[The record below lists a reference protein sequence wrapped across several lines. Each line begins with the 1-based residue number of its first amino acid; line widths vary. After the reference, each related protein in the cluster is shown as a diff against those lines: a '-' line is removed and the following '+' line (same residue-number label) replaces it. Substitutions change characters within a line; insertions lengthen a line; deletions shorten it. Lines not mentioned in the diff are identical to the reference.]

1 MAGILSEGPKQRHRS
16 LAAAVPQLTSD
27 GPADVVEPDP
37 DRFAVL
43 KPEEIPAAFL
53 CAEER
58 NHTTDD
64 RDPFQRWEE

>member
-1 MAGILSEGPKQRHRS
+1 MGSTVKVLFERPASAS
-16 LAAAVPQLTSD
+16 
-27 GPADVVEPDP
+27 GPASLVEPDP
-37 DRFAVL
+37 DRFAAL
-43 KPEEIPAAFL
+43 TMEEIPAGFL

>member
-1 MAGILSEGPKQRHRS
+1 MRMGPTVKVLFKQPALPS
-16 LAAAVPQLTSD
+16 
-27 GPADVVEPDP
+27 GPADIVEPDP
-37 DRFAVL
+37 DRLAVL